1 MTDAHTSEGLNE
13 NTLPPAVPAETPAE
27 TSNEAKALA
36 DIVAWSESCCAWQ
49 RVALR
54 RLCAGEVTADDVAE
68 LTRLC
73 KGEITTGEPLG
84 LEHVRDAESARATVT
99 LTGVHSVK
107 NVNALAEGEHL
118 TFFQKGVTVVY
129 GDNGSGKSGY
139 IRILKKA
146 CRARSPKDDK
156 IIPNIYGT
164 ATGPS
169 TATVDFTAN
178 GENRHHDWTYGK
190 ASDPLLSSVSV
201 FDSRTAN
208 VHVDE
213 TNNVAYKPFPMKLLE
228 DLAQLCQQVKQRLTA
243 EIEAIQQQTPATLK
257 NPKCR
262 PHTAAGELIAKLD
275 ANTKP
280 DAVHALATLSSEE
293 SARLE
298 TLTADLA
305 TDPDKAAR
313 TLLAQKARLET
324 GIAALAVLH
333 GAVTQDRV
341 DDLLQ
346 RRTEYQAAAEA
357 AAAAAHDIFANEPL
371 PHIGAEAWR
380 SLWESARVYSQQQAY
395 PAQAFPFTGDGARCV
410 LCQQELDDA
419 AVGADRQMALA
430 PPDQGTDLVAAKC
443 RRDAGAGA
451 QGSRDEA
458 RRPRCRAEGGSR
470 VRRSGVVA

>member
-1 MTDAHTSEGLNE
+1 
-13 NTLPPAVPAETPAE
+13 
-27 TSNEAKALA
+27 
-36 DIVAWSESCCAWQ
+36 
-49 RVALR
+49 
-54 RLCAGEVTADDVAE
+54 
-68 LTRLC
+68 
-73 KGEITTGEPLG
+73 
-84 LEHVRDAESARATVT
+84 
-99 LTGVHSVK
+99 
-107 NVNALAEGEHL
+107 
-118 TFFQKGVTVVY
+118 
-129 GDNGSGKSGY
+129 
-139 IRILKKA
+139 
-146 CRARSPKDDK
+146 
-156 IIPNIYGT
+156 
-164 ATGPS
+164 
-169 TATVDFTAN
+169 
-178 GENRHHDWTYGK
+178 
-190 ASDPLLSSVSV
+190 VSV
-201 FDSRTAN
+201 FDSRTGN

-243 EIEAIQQQTPATLK
+243 EIEAIEQQTPATLK

-262 PHTAAGELIAKLD
+262 PHTAAGELIANLD

-280 DAVHALATLSSEE
+280 DAVHALATLSTEE
-293 SARLE
+293 TARLE

-313 TLLAQKARLET
+313 ALLAQKARLET

-357 AAAAAHDIFANEPL
+357 AAVAAHDIFANEPL

-419 AVGADRQMALA
+419 AAGRLSRFEEFVKDESKKQEQKTRAANEAALAAIRAADMSVRDARGITAAIRDELDDAALADTVRLSVLTTKWRLRRLIRGQTSLLPNAAAMPAPALRAHAMKLGARAAALKGEAESDARKAMIAAQQELADRQWLSVVQTDVLA
-430 PPDQGTDLVAAKC
+430 
-443 RRDAGAGA
+443 
-451 QGSRDEA
+451 EI
-458 RRPRCRAEGGSR
+458 E
-470 VRRSGVVA
+470 RSKNQ